1 MLAMVS
7 GVFQNAH
14 DQNIQK
20 GNKCL
25 KQNEINMSMFKICR
39 VYVNRYIWYRPAA
52 PPPPV
57 MVMVPFLVLVPAPP
71 VGMEEVSPLSP
82 CGTGGVSCM

>member
-25 KQNEINMSMFKICR
+25 KQNEINMSMFKI
-39 VYVNRYIWYRPAA
+39 
-52 PPPPV
+52 
-57 MVMVPFLVLVPAPP
+57 
-71 VGMEEVSPLSP
+71 
-82 CGTGGVSCM
+82 